1 MNSRFFFAISFIVFL
16 TGCENERTIDQVQI
30 IESIGYDQHEDE
42 IKGTAIY
49 PTFTEKGQT
58 KLNILTTKSAS
69 YDDILPR
76 LNTKAAHPIEIGQ
89 LRLVLF
95 GKMFAEQG
103 LNPVIESL
111 NRDPI
116 VGSRMQLGI
125 AEHTA
130 ENILISGKNTNLP
143 FHLSDKINQNIQD
156 GNLPKM
162 NLHLFLENFY
172 NKGRDPYLPYFT
184 IEEGLAHINGL
195 ALFKNGKYIN
205 HINLNQSFIV
215 KMLID
220 GAKNGRYHIKINE
233 NKKDGFISL
242 KNLDAKAHYTISQ
255 IDQVPNISID
265 LTMNTQIK
273 DVPPWLNVT
282 AKKDIL
288 KMENLMNKHF
298 KEEVQ
303 QLISLFQEY
312 QVDPI
317 GFGDM
322 VRAKSRKWNYSRFQ
336 DMYPNLKTTVN
347 TKVNIIQ
354 TGVGE

>member
-1 MNSRFFFAISFIVFL
+1 MNSRFFFAVSFIVFL

-49 PTFTEKGQT
+49 PTFKEKGQT
-58 KLNILTTKSAS
+58 KLNILTTKSPS

-76 LNTKAAHPIEIGQ
+76 LNTKSAHSIEIGQ

-95 GKMFAEQG
+95 GKKFAEQG
-103 LNPVIESL
+103 INPVVESL
-111 NRDPI
+111 KRDPI

-130 ENILISGKNTNLP
+130 EDILISGEHTNLP
-143 FHLSDKINQNIQD
+143 FHLSEKINQNIQN

-162 NLHLFLENFY
+162 NLHLFFENFY
-172 NKGRDPYLPYFT
+172 YKGRDPYLPYFT
-184 IEEGLAHINGL
+184 IEEGRAHINGL
-195 ALFKNGKYIN
+195 ALFKNDKYIN
-205 HINLNQSFIV
+205 HISLKQSFIV
-215 KMLID
+215 KMLIE
-220 GAKNGRYHIKINE
+220 GAKNGRYYIKINE

-282 AKKDIL
+282 ANKDIL
-288 KMENLMNKHF
+288 KMENTLNKHF
-298 KEEVQ
+298 NEEVQ

-317 GFGDM
+317 GFGEM

-336 DMYPNLKTTVN
+336 DMYPHLKTTVN

-354 TGVGE
+354 IGVGE

>member
-1 MNSRFFFAISFIVFL
+1 MN
-16 TGCENERTIDQVQI
+16 
-30 IESIGYDQHEDE
+30 
-42 IKGTAIY
+42 
-49 PTFTEKGQT
+49 
-58 KLNILTTKSAS
+58 TKS
-69 YDDILPR
+69 
-76 LNTKAAHPIEIGQ
+76 AHPIELGQ
-89 LRLVLF
+89 LRLVVF
-95 GKMFAEQG
+95 GKKFAEQG
-103 LNPVIESL
+103 ISPVIESL
-111 NRDPI
+111 KRDPV

-125 AEHTA
+125 ADNTA
-130 ENILISGKNTNLP
+130 ENLLISGKNTNLP
-143 FHLSDKINQNIQD
+143 FHLSDKISQNIQN

-172 NKGRDPYLPYFT
+172 NKGRDPYLPYLT
-184 IEEGLAHINGL
+184 IEEGRAHINGL

-220 GAKNGRYHIKINE
+220 GAKNGSYHININE
-233 NKKDGFISL
+233 NKNDGFISL

-282 AKKDIL
+282 ANKDIL

-298 KEEVQ
+298 NEEVH

-317 GFGDM
+317 GIGDM
-322 VRAKSRKWNYSRFQ
+322 VRAKSRKWDYSRFQ
-336 DMYPNLKTTVN
+336 DMYPHLKTTVN

>member
-16 TGCENERTIDQVQI
+16 TGCENERIIDQVQI

-58 KLNILTTKSAS
+58 QLNILTTKSAS

-76 LNTKAAHPIEIGQ
+76 LNTKSAHPIEIGQ
-89 LRLVLF
+89 LRLVVF
-95 GKMFAEQG
+95 GKKLAKQG
-103 LNPVIESL
+103 IDPIIESL
-111 NRDPI
+111 KRDPA
-116 VGSRMQLGI
+116 VGSRVQLGI

-130 ENILISGKNTNLP
+130 ENILISGKNTNFP
-143 FHLSDKINQNIQD
+143 FHLGDKINQNIQN

-162 NLHLFLENFY
+162 NLHLFLDNFY
-172 NKGRDPYLPYFT
+172 SKGKDPCLPYFT
-184 IEEGLAHINGL
+184 IEEGKAHVNGL

-215 KMLID
+215 KMLIG
-220 GAKNGRYHIKINE
+220 GAKNGRYQIKINK
-233 NKKDGFISL
+233 NKKNGFISL

-255 IDQVPNISID
+255 TDQVPNISID

-282 AKKDIL
+282 ANKDIP
-288 KMENLMNKHF
+288 KIEKITNDHF
-298 KEEVQ
+298 NEEVQ

-322 VRAKSRKWNYSRFQ
+322 VRAKSRKWNYIRFQ
-336 DMYPNLKTTVN
+336 DMYPHLKTTVN

>member
-1 MNSRFFFAISFIVFL
+1 MNSRFFFVISFIVFL
-16 TGCENERTIDQVQI
+16 TGCENERIIDQVQI

-58 KLNILTTKSAS
+58 KLNILMTKSPS
-69 YDDILPR
+69 YVDILPR
-76 LNTKAAHPIEIGQ
+76 LNTKSAHPIEIGQ
-89 LRLVLF
+89 IRLVLF
-95 GKMFAEQG
+95 GKKFAEQG
-103 LNPVIESL
+103 IDPVIESL
-111 NRDPI
+111 NRDPV
-116 VGSRMQLGI
+116 VGSRMQVGI

-130 ENILISGKNTNLP
+130 ETILISGKNTNLP
-143 FHLSDKINQNIQD
+143 FHLSDKINQNIQN

-162 NLHLFLENFY
+162 NLHLFLENLY

-184 IEEGLAHINGL
+184 IEAGIAHIDGL
-195 ALFKNGKYIN
+195 ALFKNDKYIN

-220 GAKNGRYHIKINE
+220 GAKNGHYHIKINE
-233 NKKDGFISL
+233 DENYGLISL

-255 IDQVPNISID
+255 IDQVPNISIE
-265 LTMNTQIK
+265 LTLNTQIT

-282 AKKDIL
+282 ANKDIL

-298 KEEVQ
+298 NEEVQ

-317 GFGDM
+317 GFRDM

-336 DMYPNLKTTVN
+336 DMYPHLKTTVN